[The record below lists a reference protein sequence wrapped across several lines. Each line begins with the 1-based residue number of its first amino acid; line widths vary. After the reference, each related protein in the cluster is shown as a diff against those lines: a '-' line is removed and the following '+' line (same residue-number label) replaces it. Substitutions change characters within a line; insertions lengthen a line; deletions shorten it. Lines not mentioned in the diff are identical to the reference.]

1 MLIKN
6 NYKAILFFL
15 KGLKWQI
22 VLIISYAIIASLF
35 DHSPVGVLINIPITI
50 STVIATMISL
60 LLAFRIAQSYDRWW
74 EARKV
79 WGEIVNDSR
88 TLIRQIMLFIPNPNS
103 EERKSEIKI
112 FAERQIIWCYTL
124 SESLR
129 VQKTS
134 SKVQQYLT
142 AHNLQADN
150 IPLLLIQKHSENLH
164 FITEK
169 YTLNSNQQVQIDTTI
184 ARLTDAMGKCERIKN
199 TVFPKNYSYL
209 IHCLIYLFVT
219 LLPFGL
225 SEIDIITEILL
236 TSLIP
241 LMFIAFEKTA
251 IIMQDPFENIPTD
264 IPMTTICNTIENNI
278 NQIIGEV
285 NYQKENMRFEKYY
298 KNYV

>member
-1 MLIKN
+1 M
-6 NYKAILFFL
+6 
-15 KGLKWQI
+15 
-22 VLIISYAIIASLF
+22 
-35 DHSPVGVLINIPITI
+35 
-50 STVIATMISL
+50 
-60 LLAFRIAQSYDRWW
+60 
-74 EARKV
+74 
-79 WGEIVNDSR
+79 
-88 TLIRQIMLFIPNPNS
+88 
-103 EERKSEIKI
+103 
-112 FAERQIIWCYTL
+112 
-124 SESLR
+124 
-129 VQKTS
+129 
-134 SKVQQYLT
+134 QQYLT

-285 NYQKENMRFEKYY
+285 NYQKENVRFEKYY
-298 KNYV
+298 KN

>member
-6 NYKAILFFL
+6 NYKATLFFL

-22 VLIISYAIIASLF
+22 LLIISYAIIASLF
-35 DHSPVGVLINIPITI
+35 DHSLVGVLINIPITI
-50 STVIATMISL
+50 STAVATMISL

-88 TLIRQIMLFIPNPNS
+88 TLVRQIMLFIPNR
-103 EERKSEIKI
+103 EERKDEIKI
-112 FAERQIIWCYTL
+112 YADRQIIWCFSL

-129 VQKTS
+129 GQKP
-134 SKVQQYLT
+134 SKKTLQYLT
-142 AHNLQADN
+142 ANNLQADN
-150 IPLLLIQKHSENLH
+150 IPLLLLQKHSENLH

-169 YTLNSNQQVQIDTTI
+169 YDLNSNLQVQIDTTI
-184 ARLTDAMGKCERIKN
+184 AKLTDAMGKCERIKN

-225 SEIDIITEILL
+225 NEIDIITEILL

-241 LMFIAFEKTA
+241 IMFIAFEKTA

-264 IPMTTICNTIENNI
+264 IPMTTLCNIIENNI

-285 NYQKENMRFEKYY
+285 NYQKENVQFDKYY
-298 KNYV
+298 KN

>member
-298 KNYV
+298 KN

>member
-6 NYKAILFFL
+6 NYKATLFFL

-22 VLIISYAIIASLF
+22 ALIISYAIIASLF
-35 DHSPVGVLINIPITI
+35 DHSSVGVLINIPITI

-88 TLIRQIMLFIPNPNS
+88 TLIRQIMLFIPNN
-103 EERKSEIKI
+103 EERKAEIKI
-112 FAERQIIWCYTL
+112 YADRQIIWCYTL
-124 SESLR
+124 SQSLR
-129 VQKTS
+129 RQKS
-134 SKVQQYLT
+134 SNKVQQYLT
-142 AHNLQADN
+142 ENNLEADN
-150 IPLLLIQKHSENLH
+150 IPLLLLQKHSENLH

-169 YTLNSNQQVQIDTTI
+169 YALNSNLQVQIDTTI

-285 NYQKENMRFEKYY
+285 NYQKENVRFDNYY
-298 KNYV
+298 KN

>member
-15 KGLKWQI
+15 NGLKWQI

-112 FAERQIIWCYTL
+112 YANRQIIWCYTL

-129 VQKTS
+129 KQKPS
-134 SKVQQYLT
+134 NKVQQYLT
-142 AHNLQADN
+142 AHNLQSDN
-150 IPLLLIQKHSENLH
+150 IPLLLLQKHSENLN
-164 FITEK
+164 FSTEK
-169 YTLNSNQQVQIDTTI
+169 YALNSNQQVQIDTTI
-184 ARLTDAMGKCERIKN
+184 VRLTDAMGKCERIKN
-199 TVFPKNYSYL
+199 TVFPRNYSYL
-209 IHCLIYLFVT
+209 IHYLIYLFVT

-278 NQIIGEV
+278 NEIIGEV
-285 NYQKENMRFEKYY
+285 NYQKENVRFEKYY
-298 KNYV
+298 KN

>member
-6 NYKAILFFL
+6 NYKATLFFL

-22 VLIISYAIIASLF
+22 ALIISYAIIASLF
-35 DHSPVGVLINIPITI
+35 DHSSVGVLINIPITI

-88 TLIRQIMLFIPNPNS
+88 TLIRQIMLFIPNN
-103 EERKSEIKI
+103 EERKAEIKI
-112 FAERQIIWCYTL
+112 YADRQIIWCYTL

-129 VQKTS
+129 KQKS
-134 SKVQQYLT
+134 SNKVQQYLT
-142 AHNLQADN
+142 ENNLEADN
-150 IPLLLIQKHSENLH
+150 IPLLLLQKHSENLL

-169 YTLNSNQQVQIDTTI
+169 YALNSNLQVQIDTTI

-236 TSLIP
+236 ASLIP

-285 NYQKENMRFEKYY
+285 NYQKENVPFDKYY
-298 KNYV
+298 KN

>member
-6 NYKAILFFL
+6 NYKATLFFL

-35 DHSPVGVLINIPITI
+35 DHSSVGVLINIPITI

-88 TLIRQIMLFIPNPNS
+88 TLVRQIMLFIPNN
-103 EERKSEIKI
+103 EERKSDIKI
-112 FAERQIIWCYTL
+112 YADRQIIWCYTL

-129 VQKTS
+129 GQKS
-134 SKVQQYLT
+134 SHKVQQYLT
-142 AHNLQADN
+142 QNNLQADN
-150 IPLLLIQKHSENLH
+150 IPLLLLQKHSENLH

-169 YTLNSNQQVQIDTTI
+169 YALNSNLQVQVDTTL

-199 TVFPKNYSYL
+199 TVFPRNYSYL

-225 SEIDIITEILL
+225 SEIDIVTEILL
-236 TSLIP
+236 TALIP

-285 NYQKENMRFEKYY
+285 NYQKESVRFDNYY
-298 KNYV
+298 KN

>member
-6 NYKAILFFL
+6 NYKATLFFL

-35 DHSPVGVLINIPITI
+35 DHSSVGVLINIPITI

-88 TLIRQIMLFIPNPNS
+88 TLIRQIMLFIPNN

-112 FAERQIIWCYTL
+112 YAERQIIWCYTL

-129 VQKTS
+129 RQKPS
-134 SKVQQYLT
+134 NKVQQYLNNN
-142 AHNLQADN
+142 NLEADN
-150 IPLLLIQKHSENLH
+150 IPLLLLQKHSENLH
-164 FITEK
+164 LITER
-169 YTLNSNQQVQIDTTI
+169 YALNSNLQVQVDTTL

-199 TVFPKNYSYL
+199 TVFPRNYSYL

-264 IPMTTICNTIENNI
+264 IPMTTICNTIENNV

-285 NYQKENMRFEKYY
+285 NYQKENVRSDKYY
-298 KNYV
+298 KN

>member
-285 NYQKENMRFEKYY
+285 NYQKENIRFEKYY
-298 KNYV
+298 KN

>member
-134 SKVQQYLT
+134 SKV
-142 AHNLQADN
+142 
-150 IPLLLIQKHSENLH
+150 
-164 FITEK
+164 
-169 YTLNSNQQVQIDTTI
+169 
-184 ARLTDAMGKCERIKN
+184 
-199 TVFPKNYSYL
+199 
-209 IHCLIYLFVT
+209 
-219 LLPFGL
+219 
-225 SEIDIITEILL
+225 
-236 TSLIP
+236 
-241 LMFIAFEKTA
+241 
-251 IIMQDPFENIPTD
+251 
-264 IPMTTICNTIENNI
+264 
-278 NQIIGEV
+278 
-285 NYQKENMRFEKYY
+285 
-298 KNYV
+298 

>member
-6 NYKAILFFL
+6 NYKATLFFL

-35 DHSPVGVLINIPITI
+35 DHSSVGVLINIPITI

-88 TLIRQIMLFIPNPNS
+88 TLIRQIMLFIPNN

-112 FAERQIIWCYTL
+112 YAERQIIWCYTL

-129 VQKTS
+129 RQKPS
-134 SKVQQYLT
+134 NKVQQYLT
-142 AHNLQADN
+142 ENNLEANN
-150 IPLLLIQKHSENLH
+150 IPLLLLQKHSENLH
-164 FITEK
+164 FLTEK
-169 YTLNSNQQVQIDTTI
+169 YTLNSNLQVQLDTTM

-285 NYQKENMRFEKYY
+285 NYQIENVRFENYY
-298 KNYV
+298 KN

>member
-150 IPLLLIQKHSENLH
+150 IPLLLIQKHSENLY

-298 KNYV
+298 KN

>member
-6 NYKAILFFL
+6 NYKATLFFL

-35 DHSPVGVLINIPITI
+35 DHSSIGVLINIPITI

-88 TLIRQIMLFIPNPNS
+88 TLVRQIMLFIPNN
-103 EERKSEIKI
+103 EERKSDIKI
-112 FAERQIIWCYTL
+112 YADRQIIWCYTL

-129 VQKTS
+129 RQKFS
-134 SKVQQYLT
+134 NKVQQYLT
-142 AHNLQADN
+142 ENNLEADN
-150 IPLLLIQKHSENLH
+150 IPLLLLQKHSENLH

-169 YTLNSNQQVQIDTTI
+169 YALNSNLQVQIDKTV

-285 NYQKENMRFEKYY
+285 NYQKENVRFDKYY
-298 KNYV
+298 KN

>member
-6 NYKAILFFL
+6 NYKATLFFL

-35 DHSPVGVLINIPITI
+35 DHSSVGILINIPITI

-74 EARKV
+74 EARKI

-88 TLIRQIMLFIPNPNS
+88 TLIRQIMLFIPNN
-103 EERKSEIKI
+103 EERKAEIKI
-112 FAERQIIWCYTL
+112 YADRQIIWCYTL

-129 VQKTS
+129 GQKPS
-134 SKVQQYLT
+134 NKVQQYLT
-142 AHNLQADN
+142 ANNLQADN
-150 IPLLLIQKHSENLH
+150 IPLLLLQKHSENLH
-164 FITEK
+164 FITQK
-169 YTLNSNQQVQIDTTI
+169 YALNSNVQVQVDATL

-199 TVFPKNYSYL
+199 TIFPKNYSYL

-225 SEIDIITEILL
+225 SEIDIVTEILL
-236 TSLIP
+236 TALIP

-285 NYQKENMRFEKYY
+285 NYQKENVRFDKYY
-298 KNYV
+298 KN